1 MPSAPTAIIK
11 DIVEH
16 YFEEASFLWTQR
28 DVAAKSTHY
37 TLKDLVYL
45 DGRLEA
51 QIDGLRVAGEFGWE
65 ECEGGLNP
73 EDSGTVFATSV
84 MALESEDQEKIKAVI
99 DISGKSRSGFRAVL
113 SGLGWIDGKNFASV
127 IKNLVRNKS
136 RRHRRLGIAACG
148 IRRVDPKSFL
158 NQALNSSDLYLKA
171 RALRTV
177 GELKRHDLLPMVQSE
192 LQNENHMCRFEAAR
206 TALLLGDQPALKILK
221 PFIQTP
227 SAFRLPAME
236 IVLRILDS
244 QTSQV
249 LLKAIAKDRGQLRDV
264 LIGIGIAGDPVYIP
278 MLLQQMESPEMARAA
293 AESFSMITGV
303 DLVDEGLE
311 GTLPDGFEAG
321 PNDDP
326 EDEDVEMDPDENSPW
341 PETSLVK
348 KWWEQNHSNL
358 SAGVRYLA
366 GSPISPEQCVQ
377 ILDTGSQRHRQ
388 AAALELALGQADA
401 PYVNTR
407 SPGHSQ
413 K

>member
-1 MPSAPTAIIK
+1 MPTAPTPIIE

-37 TLKDLVYL
+37 TLKDLAYL

-51 QIDGLRVAGEFGWE
+51 QIDGLRVAGESGWE
-65 ECEGGLNP
+65 QCESGLNP
-73 EDSGTVFATSV
+73 EDPGTVFTTAV
-84 MALESEDQEKIKAVI
+84 MAFESEDPEKIETVVEV
-99 DISGKSRSGFRAVL
+99 SGKSRSGFRAVL
-113 SGLGWIDGKNFASV
+113 SGLGWMGNKHFAAV
-127 IKNLVRNKS
+127 IKDMVRHKS

-158 NQALNSSDLYLKA
+158 HQALSSSDLYLKA

-177 GELKRHDLLPMVQSE
+177 GELKRQDLLSMVQSE

-206 TALLLGDQPALKILK
+206 TALLLGDHPALQVLK
-221 PFIQTP
+221 QFIQVP
-227 SAFRLPAME
+227 SVFRQPAME
-236 IVLRILDS
+236 IVLRVMDS
-244 QTSQV
+244 QTSQP
-249 LLKAIAKDRGQLRDV
+249 LLKAIAKDRTQMRDV
-264 LIGIGIAGDPVYIP
+264 LIGIGIAGDPVYVP
-278 MLLQQMESPEMARAA
+278 MLLQQMEAPEMARAA

-303 DLVDEGLE
+303 DLADAGLE
-311 GTLPDGFEAG
+311 GSWPEGFEIG

-326 EDEDVEMDPDENSPW
+326 EDEDVEMDPDENTPW

-348 KWWEQNHSNL
+348 KWWEQNHSTLN
-358 SAGVRYLA
+358 AGVRYLA
-366 GSPISPEQCVQ
+366 GSPVSPEQSVQ
-377 ILDTGSQRHRQ
+377 ILDTSSQRHRQ
-388 AAALELALGQADA
+388 AAALELALGQAET

-407 SPGHSQ
+407 APGYSQ